1 MTKTPP
7 IDYSHLDLMRV
18 LGGPEEER
26 LVNAFFVMYKTARII
41 DATNA
46 MFARQADAFI
56 ERLRAL
62 RIERRDLAIKRVS
75 RRFFVNDRMVRFN
88 EAGNIGADAILE
100 EWRLLGLAG
109 VRFSSQLTR
118 QNLIDFVVFI
128 AGLKVTPDSVDEL
141 SDRISS
147 CKLEGIELLSVQ
159 QVEEELPA
167 FSDAV
172 RTRFRRSARETFFR
186 AMAVA
191 EDIIASTSRGRELNM
206 SRTRRVV
213 QGLIEHILKDESSLI
228 ELTAIRDY
236 DDYTYAHS
244 TNVCVYALTLGVQ
257 LGLDRPRLSQLGFSA
272 LFHDVGKVKLPEDL
286 IRKPARFDENDWLQM
301 KQHPLLGAK
310 TILRHIDH
318 DVYAARAAR
327 SAFEH
332 HINIDLS
339 GYPQLVVEQRKP
351 NLFARII
358 SIADT
363 FDALTS
369 GRVYMKESI
378 TPAEAMRRMHG
389 QTGRKYDPLLLK
401 LFVDM
406 IGIYPPGSMVLLSTR
421 EVALIVSH
429 SKDDMARPFVRIIGN
444 NKGLLEI
451 PEWVDLSHPDNARRQ
466 IVRIIDPRKHGLR
479 ASDYILSD

>member
-1 MTKTPP
+1 MNKAMSS
-7 IDYSHLDLMRV
+7 DVQVELARV

-62 RIERRDLAIKRVS
+62 RIDRRDITVKRVS

-88 EAGNIGADAILE
+88 EAGNVGADVILT
-100 EWRLLGLAG
+100 EWKLLGLAG
-109 VRFSSQLTR
+109 VKFSSRLER
-118 QNLIDFVVFI
+118 QDLIDFVVFL
-128 AGLKVTPDSVDEL
+128 AGLRVTEENVEQLAERVRTCSL
-141 SDRISS
+141 Q
-147 CKLEGIELLSVQ
+147 GIELLSVQ
-159 QVEEELPA
+159 QIEEELPA

-172 RTRFRRSARETFFR
+172 RARFRRSARESFFR

-191 EDIIASTSRGRELNM
+191 EDLILSASTEREVNM
-206 SRTRRVV
+206 SKTRRVV

-286 IRKPARFDENDWLQM
+286 IRKPDRFNENDWQQIR
-301 KQHPLLGAK
+301 QHPLLGAK
-310 TILRHIDH
+310 TILRHIEH

-327 SAFEH
+327 TAFEH
-332 HINIDLS
+332 HLGTDLT
-339 GYPQLVVEQRKP
+339 GYPQQVLDQRRP
-351 NLFARII
+351 SLFSRIVT
-358 SIADT
+358 IADT

-369 GRVYMKESI
+369 GRVYIKEKI
-378 TPAEAMRRMHG
+378 TPAEALRRMHTQQG
-389 QTGRKYDPLLLK
+389 QKYDQLLLK
-401 LFVDM
+401 LFIDM
-406 IGIYPPGSMVLLSTR
+406 VGIYPPGSMVLLSTR
-421 EVALIVSH
+421 EVALVV
-429 SKDDMARPFVRIIGN
+429 ATNRENPLRPYVRIIGN
-444 NKGLLEI
+444 ESGLLDI
-451 PEWVDLSHPDNARRQ
+451 PEWVDLSDLEHKKRK
-466 IVRIIDPRKHGLR
+466 IVRMIDPRKYGLR